1 MWLSGWGCAEALTAA
16 TTAAMIVMAAQTTFF
31 IRLRPHY
38 TVAQASQYRL
48 RPTYD
53 NGHYPRDLSPRLS
66 CERLRMPAM
75 RMARHTPPAGVR
87 KRPREEIA
95 GGERR
100 ACGWRYGDW
109 SAAHAVVDAGR

>member
-1 MWLSGWGCAEALTAA
+1 MLSIYSTDYAKPAFLTLE
-16 TTAAMIVMAAQTTFF
+16 Q
-31 IRLRPHY
+31 
-38 TVAQASQYRL
+38 TVADGVGLES
-48 RPTYD
+48 
-53 NGHYPRDLSPRLS
+53 RDFAQGRF

-75 RMARHTPPAGVR
+75 RTARHTPPAGVR

-109 SAAHAVVDAGR
+109 SAAHAVVDAG